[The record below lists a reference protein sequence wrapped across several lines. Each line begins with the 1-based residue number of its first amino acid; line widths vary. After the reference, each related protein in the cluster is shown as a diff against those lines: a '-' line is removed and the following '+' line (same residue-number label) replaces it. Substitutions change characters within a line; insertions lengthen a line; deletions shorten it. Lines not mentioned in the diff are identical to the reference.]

1 MAYFV
6 CFCTGVSGVSG
17 VSGDKG
23 PTGDSGQYEQT
34 NTRHFTVLIV
44 KYVAVLAK

>member
-34 NTRHFTVLIV
+34 NTRRFTVLIV